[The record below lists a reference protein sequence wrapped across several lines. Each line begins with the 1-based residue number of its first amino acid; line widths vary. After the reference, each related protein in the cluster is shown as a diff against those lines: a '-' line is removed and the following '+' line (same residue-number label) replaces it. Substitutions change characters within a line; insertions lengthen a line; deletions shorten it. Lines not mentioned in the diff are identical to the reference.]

1 MKIRKAIISDLEQ
14 IAALCSEQFDVMAN
28 LQPYLNQKGQQSKE
42 FIVNIITE
50 EQSEIFIVEDMDKIV
65 GFVSVFEKKTSE
77 FSFRVQ
83 HNYCYIMDIIV
94 TEKYRG
100 EGIATELMK
109 KTREWSIDRNL
120 EYIELSVLANNP
132 AVKFYEKEMFEE
144 TVRTMICRL

>member
-14 IAALCSEQFDVMAN
+14 IASLCSEQFDVMAN

-65 GFVSVFEKKTSE
+65 GFVSVFEKKTPE

-109 KTREWSIDRNL
+109 RTREWAIDRNL
-120 EYIELSVLANNP
+120 EYIELSVLANNA